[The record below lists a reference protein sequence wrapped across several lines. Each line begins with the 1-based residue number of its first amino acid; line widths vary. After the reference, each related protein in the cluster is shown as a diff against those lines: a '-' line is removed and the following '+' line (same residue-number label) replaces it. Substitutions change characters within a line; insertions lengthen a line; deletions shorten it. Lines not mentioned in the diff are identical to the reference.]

1 MALPATTPEFDQLY
15 TSQASVIK
23 QNYDYRKAFYRSV
36 KVVLISYP
44 EYSET
49 SPSSYQ
55 SIDLFIREM
64 QRLYDVQQI
73 DQNLIDEQNKKMK
86 SEEIM
91 IIVTVKRFRGRDEL
105 TNPRIVLRR
114 QTKSSTYNLDPN
126 KEIQTMN
133 PIRLSLKFDAFK
145 SLRTDPTEQLVFS
158 IEGNTWKHPQQ
169 RLNDLKISICGT
181 NPEGYEQW
189 FDFGRG
195 VELLINIEFRV
206 KNEPN
211 ITAEEVSNFHL
222 HTIYKM
228 LERRLLLQTTRPKWS
243 ELGHRMGTFKAKVTH
258 LRSLADPQ
266 KNEMF
271 WTTPPAIDLTRP
283 QRLPKTVKFID
294 FQTGWK
300 CNEDFEDGVCLCSE
314 WCNWNAFFY
323 YNPIYRFL
331 LVRHNQLYL
340 EGKTTLPNMYLNV
353 SVMLGCRAF
362 PGKVPIL
369 HLMNNANDY
378 RMKYYENY
386 FLKIPNFKQEYESS
400 IPSGAE
406 MDAISYR
413 ILKNELDVIKLCHEL
428 DDNPFADIC
437 IEALLSYFKVLTDLH
452 TNLGLQTQYVTDQ
465 WEWYEELE
473 KIGRNKYGIYIR
485 QSYVK
490 LMRDDYPLIVTYDWL
505 FTTDYEYSSRLAKTD
520 DEIEIKSM
528 RDKVLKRTSIDSPFN
543 IRLVLNNFLNTF
555 ASIYKFLLR
564 VEPRLPSAHTI
575 ETLEVMCDCYLKLD
589 EDFEAYRQS
598 NILIYQIES
607 IDPQF
612 QAMQQNFKAFYTLKL
627 YFYLFEIQKHCI
639 NKMLE
644 KNEEQEDY
652 ANQVCDQF
660 SFIWRHSMVERNY
673 LSAYPEQPL
682 FEISSNFEQS
692 FDDFYNYWGK
702 ADHETQPTVNITQN
716 VNSGHFQF
724 ERLYYWW
731 RNNGNGKKKFKKIVD
746 QFIECQKNSINCSK
760 TMIEILIMPSIVVLS
775 NSYRFHVEVFDQ
787 LVYYAVKANC
797 SVILSTTSKLF
808 KKMHSLQIQTL
819 VQRNTSYSLCKP
831 GWVPLFRTMHS
842 VLNTIDRLN
851 NKYIIFDDE
860 FERIS
865 NTCLQT
871 KQMIKNIYRQFYNK
885 LSMEWIKEIKNTLT
899 RTIRTSDNK
908 TVDFIQMLLAVGQ
921 AFICAFVDNFRFSFD
936 QHRKTC
942 WSLLNRYANSPGKL
956 SAPQR
961 HFIDCKTVYQAYFC
975 DRNLMRN
982 AMPFQSNPWR
992 QHLAAVIAHM
1002 DQLPPDHFQI
1012 DLNVADI

>member
-1 MALPATTPEFDQLY
+1 MQTGAT
-15 TSQASVIK
+15 VIK
-23 QNYDYRKAFYRSV
+23 PNYDYRKAFYRAL

-44 EYSET
+44 EYSNT
-49 SPSSYQ
+49 SPASYQ
-55 SIDLFIREM
+55 SINLFIREM
-64 QRLYDVQQI
+64 HKLYGVQQI
-73 DQNLIDEQNKKMK
+73 DQALFDEQNKKMK
-86 SEEIM
+86 TED
-91 IIVTVKRFRGRDEL
+91 IVIFITVKRFRGRDGL

-114 QTKSSTYNLDPN
+114 QTASSTYNLDPS
-126 KEIQTMN
+126 KEIQN
-133 PIRLSLKFDAFK
+133 ISAGLSLKFVGLK
-145 SLRTDPTEQLVFS
+145 SLRTDPTKQLVIS
-158 IEGNTWKHPQQ
+158 IGGDTWKHPQQ
-169 RLNDLKISICGT
+169 PLNELKIPYFQT
-181 NPEGYEQW
+181 HPEGFEQW

-195 VELLINIEFRV
+195 VELLINIEYRV

-211 ITAEEVSNFHL
+211 ITAEEVNDFHL

-228 LERRLLLQTTRPKWS
+228 LERRLLVQSTRPKWT
-243 ELGHRMGTFKAKVTH
+243 ELGHRMGVFKAKVTH

-271 WTTPPAIDLTRP
+271 WTTPPAIDFTRP

-353 SVMLGCRAF
+353 SVISGCRRF

-369 HLMNNANDY
+369 HLIINANDY

-386 FLKIPNFKQEYESS
+386 FLKKANFKPEYQSS
-400 IPSGAE
+400 VPNGE
-406 MDAISYR
+406 TMDAISYIR
-413 ILKNELDVIKLCHEL
+413 LENELDVIKQCHEL
-428 DDNPFADIC
+428 DENPFSDIC
-437 IEALLSYFKVLTDLH
+437 IEGLLSYFEVLTDLH
-452 TNLGLQTQYVTDQ
+452 LKLGRQTQYVWDQ
-465 WEWYEELE
+465 NVWYRKLE
-473 KIGRNKYGIYIR
+473 SIGRNKYAVYFK
-485 QSYVK
+485 QSYDK
-490 LMRDDYPLIVTYDWL
+490 LMRDDYPLIVSYDWL
-505 FTTDYEYSSRLAKTD
+505 FTTDYEYSSRLVKTN

-528 RDKVLKRTSIDSPFN
+528 RDKVLKRTSIDNPFN

-555 ASIYKFLLR
+555 ASIYKFLSS
-564 VEPRLPSAHTI
+564 VESRLPSPHMFD
-575 ETLEVMCDCYLKLD
+575 TLKDMCDCYLTLD
-589 EDFEAYRQS
+589 KDFEAYLQS
-598 NILIYQIES
+598 KTLIYQIVS
-607 IDPQF
+607 IDPLF

-627 YFYLFEIQKHCI
+627 YFYLFEIQKHFI
-639 NKMLE
+639 NTMVE
-644 KNEEQEDY
+644 KNLYDHKY
-652 ANQVCDQF
+652 AAQVCARF
-660 SFIWRHSMVERNY
+660 SFIWRHSMIEQNY
-673 LSAYPEQPL
+673 LSAYPGQPL

-702 ADHETQPTVNITQN
+702 ADHETQQTVNITRN

-731 RNNGNGKKKFKKIVD
+731 KNNGNGKNKFKRIVD
-746 QFIECQKNSINCSK
+746 QYIECQNNSINCSDSV
-760 TMIEILIMPSIVVLS
+760 IDNQIIPSLAVLP
-775 NSYRFHVEVFDQ
+775 NSYEYSVEVLDH
-787 LVYYAVKANC
+787 LVYYVVKANC

-808 KKMHSLQIQTL
+808 KKMHSLQSPNL

-831 GWVPLFRTMHS
+831 GWVPLFLTMHS

-851 NKYIIFDDE
+851 NNYITFDDE

-871 KQMIKNIYRQFYNK
+871 KQMVKNIYRQFYNK
-885 LSMEWIKEIKNTLT
+885 LSYECIQEIAHTLA
-899 RTIRTSDNK
+899 RTFRTSDPK
-908 TVDFIQMLLAVGQ
+908 KAEFIQMHLSVGQ
-921 AFICAFVDNFRFSFD
+921 AFIGAFVDDFRRDFN
-936 QHRKTC
+936 HYRKTI
-942 WSLLNRYANSPGKL
+942 WRSLNSYASRPPGQLNVQQSRFA
-956 SAPQR
+956 
-961 HFIDCKTVYQAYFC
+961 DCTTVYQAYFR
-975 DRNLMRN
+975 DRNVMRN

-992 QHLAAVIAHM
+992 QHLAAVVAQM
-1002 DQLPPDHFQI
+1002 DQLHPDHFKV